1 MPVFLWSFLI
11 SAFVNIPIPVR
22 KTLGC
27 SGLFLLRFSVTALVT
42 GQTSSLSLRRVKRMT
57 PRTTDLSASP
67 LCQDRSQILLEA
79 VLRHMKIREVIWNN
93 QHDLNKGRS
102 CLTSLSAF
110 YDGITMLVDKGRV
123 THIICLDFSKSFDM
137 VPHNVI
143 LSKLERYELDM

>member
-1 MPVFLWSFLI
+1 M
-11 SAFVNIPIPVR
+11 
-22 KTLGC
+22 
-27 SGLFLLRFSVTALVT
+27 VT
-42 GQTSSLSLRRVKRMT
+42 GKNAKKGRGPPTCLSHLTSVPGKITEL
-57 PRTTDLSASP
+57 
-67 LCQDRSQILLEA
+67 ILLEA

-123 THIICLDFSKSFDM
+123 THIICLDFSKAFDM